1 MADNPTMKLMTRDI
15 IGQVGAILAAMSER
29 YVNTC
34 NRVGRE
40 LDNPYMVDVLIVPFA
55 FAPGGADLQVCCAAS
70 AKVTASMLETILG
83 QLLQTVSEEAA
94 MPPGATHGGDS
105 RTH

>member
-1 MADNPTMKLMTRDI
+1 MADNPNMKLMTREV

-29 YVNTC
+29 YVNTA

-40 LDNPYMVDVLIVPFA
+40 LDNPYLVDVLIVPFA
-55 FAPGGADLQVCCAAS
+55 FKSNGADLQVCCASS
-70 AKVTASMLETILG
+70 AAVTASMLETILG
-83 QLLQTVSEEAA
+83 QLLQTVSQEAA
-94 MPPGATHGGDS
+94 NTPSETHGGDS